1 MQWIEISIVC
11 ERVATDEVTTL
22 FDDYA
27 DNGIIEEDVENHPNL
42 IKLTM
47 YADPSLDPDTIKLDL
62 ENRFREAN
70 ISVTSIDTNILDE
83 STWLNSWQQYI
94 EPTEILPNL
103 IIKPAWQEYDN
114 VDHKTIIEIDS
125 DISFGTGSHETTR
138 TCAELLQTYSES
150 MILDS
155 VTCLDIGTGTGILL
169 LVAAHLGIKHLVGI
183 DIEEYA
189 AKQARIN
196 CDNNHVVAD
205 IICGNL
211 DTDFKGTAQ
220 LILANLT
227 VDPLKIL
234 LPQIGKKLDDKGI
247 LIISG
252 VIDDRY
258 DEIMPYIN
266 KDWHIIEER
275 IAGPWHTFAL
285 EKR

>member
-27 DNGIIEEDVENHPNL
+27 DNGIIEEDIEEEPNL
-42 IKLTM
+42 IKLTL
-47 YADPSLDPDTIKLDL
+47 YADSTLDADVIVSDL
-62 ENRFREAN
+62 EKCLTEAN
-70 ISVTSIDTNILDE
+70 ITVKSIDAHILDE

-94 EPTEILPNL
+94 EPTEILPN
-103 IIKPAWQEYDN
+103 IVIKPAWQEYDN
-114 VDHKTIIEIDS
+114 ADNKTIIEIDS

-138 TCAELLQTYSES
+138 TCAELLKVYSES
-150 MILDS
+150 MNLDK

-169 LVAAHLGIKHLVGI
+169 LVAAHLGIKKLVGI

-189 AKQARIN
+189 ANQAKIN
-196 CDNNHVVAD
+196 CENNQIDAE
-205 IICGNL
+205 IICGDL
-211 DTDFKGTAQ
+211 DTDFNEIAQ
-220 LILANLT
+220 LIVANLT

-234 LPQIGKKLDDKGI
+234 LPQIGRKLDDQGI

-252 VIDDRY
+252 IIDDRY
-258 DEIMPYIN
+258 DEIMPYIK

-275 IAGPWHTFAL
+275 VAGPWHTFAL
-285 EKR
+285 KKL

>member
-47 YADPSLDPDTIKLDL
+47 YADPSLDSNIIKSDL
-62 ENRFREAN
+62 ENRLTEAN
-70 ISVTSIDTNILDE
+70 IRVTSVDTNILDE

-103 IIKPAWQEYDN
+103 IIKPAWQKYDN
-114 VDHKTIIEIDS
+114 VDNKTIIEIDS

-138 TCAELLQTYSES
+138 TCAELLKVYSES
-150 MILDS
+150 MDLDK

-169 LVAAHLGIKHLVGI
+169 LVAAQLGIKHLVGI

-189 AKQARIN
+189 ANQARIN
-196 CDNNHVVAD
+196 CENNHVSAE

-211 DTDFKGTAQ
+211 DSDFNGNAQ

-234 LPQIGKKLDDKGI
+234 VPQIGNKLEDKGI

-252 VIDDRY
+252 IIDDRY
-258 DEIMPYIN
+258 DEILPYITEH
-266 KDWHIIEER
+266 WHIIEER
-275 IAGPWHTFAL
+275 VAGPWHTFAL
-285 EKR
+285 EKL

>member
-27 DNGIIEEDVENHPNL
+27 DNGIIEEDVEDQPNL
-42 IKLTM
+42 IQLTL
-47 YADPSLDPDTIKLDL
+47 YADAALDCNTIKSDIKQRL
-62 ENRFREAN
+62 NEAN
-70 ISVTSIDTNILDE
+70 IDITSIDTHMLDE

-103 IIKPAWQEYDN
+103 IIKPAWQDYDN
-114 VDHKTIIEIDS
+114 KHNKAIIEIDS
-125 DISFGTGSHETTR
+125 DISFGTGSHETTKS
-138 TCAELLQTYSES
+138 CAELLKKYAES
-150 MILDS
+150 MNLDS
-155 VTCLDIGTGTGILL
+155 ITCLDIGTGTGILL
-169 LVAAHLGIKHLVGI
+169 LVAAHLGIKNLIGI

-189 AKQARIN
+189 AKQAKIN
-196 CDNNHVVAD
+196 CENNHVIAD

-211 DTDFKGTAQ
+211 DSDFNGIAQ
-220 LILANLT
+220 LVLANLT

-252 VIDDRY
+252 IIDDRY

-266 KDWHIIEER
+266 EYWQIIEER

-285 EKR
+285 TKL

>member
-27 DNGIIEEDVENHPNL
+27 DNGIIEEDVEDQPNL
-42 IKLTM
+42 IQLTL
-47 YADPSLDPDTIKLDL
+47 YADAALDCNTIKSNIKQRL
-62 ENRFREAN
+62 NEAN
-70 ISVTSIDTNILDE
+70 IDITSIDTHMLDE

-103 IIKPAWQEYDN
+103 IIKPAWQDYDN
-114 VDHKTIIEIDS
+114 KNNKAIIEIDS
-125 DISFGTGSHETTR
+125 DISFGTGSHETTKS
-138 TCAELLQTYSES
+138 CAELLKKYAES
-150 MILDS
+150 MNLDS
-155 VTCLDIGTGTGILL
+155 ITCLDIGTGTGILL
-169 LVAAHLGIKHLVGI
+169 LVAAHLGIKNLIGI

-189 AKQARIN
+189 AKQAKIN
-196 CDNNHVVAD
+196 CENNHVIAD

-211 DTDFKGTAQ
+211 DADFNGIAQ
-220 LILANLT
+220 LVLANLT

-234 LPQIGKKLDDKGI
+234 LPQIGNKIDDKGI

-252 VIDDRY
+252 IIDDRY

-266 KDWHIIEER
+266 EYWQIIEER

-285 EKR
+285 TKL

>member
-27 DNGIIEEDVENHPNL
+27 DNGIIEEDIEEQPNL
-42 IKLTM
+42 VKLTL
-47 YADPSLDPDTIKLDL
+47 YADPALDADVIKADL
-62 ENRFREAN
+62 EKRLTEAN
-70 ISVTSIDTNILDE
+70 ITVKSIDAHILDE

-94 EPTEILPNL
+94 EPTEILPN
-103 IIKPAWQEYDN
+103 IVIKPAWQEYDN
-114 VDHKTIIEIDS
+114 VDNKTVIEIDS

-138 TCAELLQTYSES
+138 TCAELLKVYSES
-150 MILDS
+150 MDLDK

-169 LVAAHLGIKHLVGI
+169 LVAAQLGIKHLVGI

-189 AKQARIN
+189 ANQAKIN
-196 CDNNHVVAD
+196 CENNNVHAE
-205 IICGNL
+205 IICGDL
-211 DTDFKGTAQ
+211 DRDFKGTAQ

-234 LPQIGKKLDDKGI
+234 LPQIGKKLEDNGI

-252 VIDDRY
+252 IIDDRY
-258 DEIMPYIN
+258 DEILPYITEY
-266 KDWHIIEER
+266 WHIIEER
-275 IAGPWHTFAL
+275 VAGPWHTFAL
-285 EKR
+285 EKL

>member
-27 DNGIIEEDVENHPNL
+27 DNGIIEEDVEEQPNL
-42 IKLTM
+42 IQLTL
-47 YADPSLDPDTIKLDL
+47 YADAALDCNTIKSDIKQRL
-62 ENRFREAN
+62 NEAN
-70 ISVTSIDTNILDE
+70 IDITSIDTHMLDE
-83 STWLNSWQQYI
+83 STWLNSWQRYI

-103 IIKPAWQEYDN
+103 IIKPAWQDYDN
-114 VDHKTIIEIDS
+114 KHNKAIIEIDS
-125 DISFGTGSHETTR
+125 DISFGTGSHETTKS
-138 TCAELLQTYSES
+138 CAELLKKYAGS
-150 MILDS
+150 MNLDS
-155 VTCLDIGTGTGILL
+155 ITCLDIGTGTGILL
-169 LVAAHLGIKHLVGI
+169 LVAAHLGIKILIGI

-189 AKQARIN
+189 AKQAKIN
-196 CDNNHVVAD
+196 CENNHVIAD

-211 DTDFKGTAQ
+211 DADFNGIAQ
-220 LILANLT
+220 LVLANLT

-234 LPQIGKKLDDKGI
+234 LPQIGKKIDDKGI

-252 VIDDRY
+252 IIDDRY

-266 KDWHIIEER
+266 EYWQIIEER

-285 EKR
+285 TKV

>member
-1 MQWIEISIVC
+1 MQWIEVSIVC

-27 DNGIIEEDVENHPNL
+27 DNGIIEEDVENQPNL

-47 YADPSLDPDTIKLDL
+47 YADPSLDVDTIKSDL
-62 ENRFREAN
+62 ENRLTEAN
-70 ISVTSIDTNILDE
+70 ISVTSINANILDE

-94 EPTEILPNL
+94 EPTEILPSL
-103 IIKPAWQEYDN
+103 IIKPAWQEYENIDN
-114 VDHKTIIEIDS
+114 KTIIEIDS
-125 DISFGTGSHETTR
+125 DISFGTGSHETTK
-138 TCAELLQTYSES
+138 TCAELLKSYSES
-150 MILDS
+150 MDLNT

-169 LVAAHLGIKHLVGI
+169 LVAAYLGVKNLVGI

-189 AKQARIN
+189 ANQARIN
-196 CDNNHVVAD
+196 CENNHVSAE

-211 DTDFKGTAQ
+211 DSDFNGNAQ
-220 LILANLT
+220 IILANLT

-234 LPQIGKKLDDKGI
+234 LPQIGNKLDDQGI

-252 VIDDRY
+252 IIDDRY
-258 DEIMPYIN
+258 DEIMPYIKAN
-266 KDWHIIEER
+266 WHIIEER

>member
-1 MQWIEISIVC
+1 MQWIEVSIVC

-27 DNGIIEEDVENHPNL
+27 DNGIIEEDVENQPNL

-47 YADPSLDPDTIKLDL
+47 YADSSLDPDTIKSDIESRLTD
-62 ENRFREAN
+62 AN
-70 ISVTSIDTNILDE
+70 ISVTSIDTTILDE

-103 IIKPAWQEYDN
+103 VIKPAWQEYDN

-125 DISFGTGSHETTR
+125 DISFGTGSHETTK
-138 TCAELLQTYSES
+138 TCAELLKSYSES
-150 MILDS
+150 MDLNT

-169 LVAAHLGIKHLVGI
+169 LVAAYLGVKNLVGI

-189 AKQARIN
+189 ANQARIN
-196 CDNNHVVAD
+196 CENNHLSAE

-211 DTDFKGTAQ
+211 DSDFNGTAQ
-220 LILANLT
+220 IILANLT

-234 LPQIGKKLDDKGI
+234 LPQIGNKLDDQGI

-252 VIDDRY
+252 IIDDRY
-258 DEIMPYIN
+258 DEIMPYIEA
-266 KDWHIIEER
+266 DWHIIEER

-285 EKR
+285 EMR

>member
-1 MQWIEISIVC
+1 MQWIEVSIVC

-27 DNGIIEEDVENHPNL
+27 DNGIIEEDVENQPNL

-47 YADPSLDPDTIKLDL
+47 YADPSLDVDTIKSDI
-62 ENRFREAN
+62 ENRLTEAN
-70 ISVTSIDTNILDE
+70 ISVTSINANILDE

-138 TCAELLQTYSES
+138 TCAELLKSYSES
-150 MILDS
+150 MDLDT

-169 LVAAHLGIKHLVGI
+169 LVAAQLGIKHLVGI

-189 AKQARIN
+189 ANQARIN
-196 CDNNHVVAD
+196 CENNHVSAE

-211 DTDFKGTAQ
+211 DSDFNGTAQ
-220 LILANLT
+220 IILANLT

-234 LPQIGKKLDDKGI
+234 LPQIGKKLDDQGI

-252 VIDDRY
+252 IIDNRY
-258 DEIMPYIN
+258 DEIMPNIEAN
-266 KDWHIIEER
+266 WHIIEER
-275 IAGPWHTFAL
+275 IVGPWHTFAL

>member
-1 MQWIEISIVC
+1 
-11 ERVATDEVTTL
+11 VTTL

-47 YADPSLDPDTIKLDL
+47 YADPSLDIDTIKSDL
-62 ENRFREAN
+62 ENRLTEAN
-70 ISVTSIDTNILDE
+70 INVTSINANILDE

-103 IIKPAWQEYDN
+103 IIKPAWQEYENIDN
-114 VDHKTIIEIDS
+114 KTIIEIDS
-125 DISFGTGSHETTR
+125 DISFGTGSHETTK
-138 TCAELLQTYSES
+138 TCAELLKSYSES
-150 MILDS
+150 MDLNT

-169 LVAAHLGIKHLVGI
+169 LVAAYLGVKNLVGI

-189 AKQARIN
+189 ANQARIN
-196 CDNNHVVAD
+196 CENNHVSAE

-211 DTDFKGTAQ
+211 DSDFNGTAQ
-220 LILANLT
+220 IILANLT

-234 LPQIGKKLDDKGI
+234 LPQIGNKLVDKGI

-252 VIDDRY
+252 IIDDRY
-258 DEIMPYIN
+258 DEIMPYIKAN
-266 KDWHIIEER
+266 WHIIEER

>member
-27 DNGIIEEDVENHPNL
+27 DNGIIEEDIEEEPNL
-42 IKLTM
+42 IKLTL
-47 YADPSLDPDTIKLDL
+47 YADSTLDADVIVSDL
-62 ENRFREAN
+62 EKRLTEAN
-70 ISVTSIDTNILDE
+70 ITVKSIDAHILDE

-94 EPTEILPNL
+94 EPTEILPN
-103 IIKPAWQEYDN
+103 IVIKPAWQEYDN
-114 VDHKTIIEIDS
+114 ADNKTIIEIDS

-138 TCAELLQTYSES
+138 TCAELLKVYSES
-150 MILDS
+150 MNLDK

-169 LVAAHLGIKHLVGI
+169 LVAAHLGIKKLVGI

-189 AKQARIN
+189 ANQAKIN
-196 CDNNHVVAD
+196 CENNQIDAE
-205 IICGNL
+205 IICGDL
-211 DTDFKGTAQ
+211 DTDFNEIAQ
-220 LILANLT
+220 LIVANLT

-234 LPQIGKKLDDKGI
+234 LPQIGRKLDEQGI

-252 VIDDRY
+252 IIDDRY
-258 DEIMPYIN
+258 DEIMPYIK

-275 IAGPWHTFAL
+275 VAGPWHTFAL
-285 EKR
+285 KKL

>member
-27 DNGIIEEDVENHPNL
+27 DNGIIEEDVEDQPNL
-42 IKLTM
+42 IQLTL
-47 YADPSLDPDTIKLDL
+47 YADAALDCNTIKSDIKQRL
-62 ENRFREAN
+62 NEAN
-70 ISVTSIDTNILDE
+70 IDITSIDTHMLDE

-103 IIKPAWQEYDN
+103 IIKPAWQDYDN
-114 VDHKTIIEIDS
+114 KHNKAIIEIDS
-125 DISFGTGSHETTR
+125 DISFGTGSHETTKS
-138 TCAELLQTYSES
+138 CAELLKKYAES
-150 MILDS
+150 MNLDS
-155 VTCLDIGTGTGILL
+155 ITCLDIGTGTGILL
-169 LVAAHLGIKHLVGI
+169 LLAAHLGIKNLIGI

-189 AKQARIN
+189 AKQAKIN
-196 CDNNHVVAD
+196 CENNHVIAD

-211 DTDFKGTAQ
+211 DADFNGIAQ
-220 LILANLT
+220 LVLANLT

-234 LPQIGKKLDDKGI
+234 LPQIGKKIDDKGI

-252 VIDDRY
+252 IIDDRY

-266 KDWHIIEER
+266 EYWQIIEER

-285 EKR
+285 TKL

>member
-1 MQWIEISIVC
+1 MQWIEVSIVC

-27 DNGIIEEDVENHPNL
+27 DNGIIEEDVENQPNL

-47 YADPSLDPDTIKLDL
+47 YADPSLDIDTIKSDL
-62 ENRFREAN
+62 ENRLTEAN
-70 ISVTSIDTNILDE
+70 ISVTSINANILDE

-103 IIKPAWQEYDN
+103 IIKPAWQEYENIDN
-114 VDHKTIIEIDS
+114 KTIIEIDS
-125 DISFGTGSHETTR
+125 DISFGTGSHETTK
-138 TCAELLQTYSES
+138 TCAELLKSYSES
-150 MILDS
+150 MDLNT

-169 LVAAHLGIKHLVGI
+169 LVAAYLGVKNLVGI

-189 AKQARIN
+189 ANQARIN
-196 CDNNHVVAD
+196 CENNYVSAE

-211 DTDFKGTAQ
+211 DSDFNGTAQ
-220 LILANLT
+220 IILANLT

-234 LPQIGKKLDDKGI
+234 LPQIGNKLVDKGI

-252 VIDDRY
+252 IIDDRY
-258 DEIMPYIN
+258 DEIMPYIKAN
-266 KDWHIIEER
+266 WHIIEER

>member
-1 MQWIEISIVC
+1 MQWIEVSIVC

-27 DNGIIEEDVENHPNL
+27 DNGIIEEDVEKQPNL

-47 YADPSLDPDTIKLDL
+47 YADPSLDPDTIKSDI
-62 ENRFREAN
+62 ENRLTEAN
-70 ISVTSIDTNILDE
+70 ISVTSIDTTILDE

-103 IIKPAWQEYDN
+103 VIKPAWQEYDN

-125 DISFGTGSHETTR
+125 DISFGTGSHETTK
-138 TCAELLQTYSES
+138 TCAELLKSYSES
-150 MILDS
+150 MDLNT

-169 LVAAHLGIKHLVGI
+169 LVAAYLGVKNLVGI

-189 AKQARIN
+189 ANQARIN
-196 CDNNHVVAD
+196 CENNHVSAE

-211 DTDFKGTAQ
+211 DSDFNGTAQ
-220 LILANLT
+220 IILANLT

-234 LPQIGKKLDDKGI
+234 LPQIGNKLDDQGI

-252 VIDDRY
+252 IIDDRH
-258 DEIMPYIN
+258 DEIMPYIEA
-266 KDWHIIEER
+266 DWHIIEER

>member
-27 DNGIIEEDVENHPNL
+27 DNGIIEEDVEDQPNL
-42 IKLTM
+42 IQLTL
-47 YADPSLDPDTIKLDL
+47 YADAALDCNTIKSDIKQRL
-62 ENRFREAN
+62 NEAN
-70 ISVTSIDTNILDE
+70 IDITSIDTHMLDE

-103 IIKPAWQEYDN
+103 IIKPAWQDYDN
-114 VDHKTIIEIDS
+114 KHNKAIIEIDS
-125 DISFGTGSHETTR
+125 DISFGTGSHETTKS
-138 TCAELLQTYSES
+138 CAELLKKYAES
-150 MILDS
+150 MNLDS
-155 VTCLDIGTGTGILL
+155 ITCLDIGTGTGILL
-169 LVAAHLGIKHLVGI
+169 LVAAHLGIKNLIGI

-189 AKQARIN
+189 AKQAKIN
-196 CDNNHVVAD
+196 CENNHVIAD

-211 DTDFKGTAQ
+211 DADFNGIAQ
-220 LILANLT
+220 LVLANLT

-252 VIDDRY
+252 IIDDRY
-258 DEIMPYIN
+258 DEIMPYITEY
-266 KDWHIIEER
+266 WQIIEER

-285 EKR
+285 TKL

>member
-1 MQWIEISIVC
+1 MQWIEVSIVC

-47 YADPSLDPDTIKLDL
+47 YADPSLDIDRIKSDL
-62 ENRFREAN
+62 ENRLTEAN
-70 ISVTSIDTNILDE
+70 ISVTSINANILDE

-103 IIKPAWQEYDN
+103 IIKPAWQEYENIDN
-114 VDHKTIIEIDS
+114 KTIIEIDS
-125 DISFGTGSHETTR
+125 DISFGTGSHETTK
-138 TCAELLQTYSES
+138 TCAELLKSYSES
-150 MILDS
+150 MDLNT

-169 LVAAHLGIKHLVGI
+169 LVAAYLGVKNLVGI

-189 AKQARIN
+189 ANQARIN
-196 CDNNHVVAD
+196 CENNHVSAE

-211 DTDFKGTAQ
+211 DSDFNGTAQ
-220 LILANLT
+220 IILANLT

-234 LPQIGKKLDDKGI
+234 LPQIGNKLVDKGI

-252 VIDDRY
+252 IIDDRY
-258 DEIMPYIN
+258 DEIMPYIKAN
-266 KDWHIIEER
+266 WHIIEER

>member
-11 ERVATDEVTTL
+11 ERVATDEVSTL
-22 FDDYA
+22 FGDYA
-27 DNGIIEEDVENHPNL
+27 DNGIIEEDVENRPNL

-47 YADPSLDPDTIKLDL
+47 YADSSLDPDTIKSDIESRLTD
-62 ENRFREAN
+62 AN
-70 ISVTSIDTNILDE
+70 ISVTSIDTTILDE

-103 IIKPAWQEYDN
+103 VIKPAWQEYDN

-125 DISFGTGSHETTR
+125 DISFGTGSHETTK
-138 TCAELLQTYSES
+138 TCAELLKSYSES
-150 MILDS
+150 MDLNT

-169 LVAAHLGIKHLVGI
+169 LVAAYLGVKNLVGI

-189 AKQARIN
+189 ANQARIN
-196 CDNNHVVAD
+196 CENNHLSAE

-211 DTDFKGTAQ
+211 DSDFNGTAQ
-220 LILANLT
+220 IILANLT

-234 LPQIGKKLDDKGI
+234 LPQIGNKLDDQGI

-252 VIDDRY
+252 IIDDRY
-258 DEIMPYIN
+258 DEIMPYIEA
-266 KDWHIIEER
+266 DWHIIEER

>member
-1 MQWIEISIVC
+1 MQWIEVSIVC

-47 YADPSLDPDTIKLDL
+47 YADPSLDIDTIKSDL
-62 ENRFREAN
+62 ENRLTEAN
-70 ISVTSIDTNILDE
+70 INVTSINANILDE

-103 IIKPAWQEYDN
+103 IIKPAWQEYENIDN
-114 VDHKTIIEIDS
+114 KTIIEIDS
-125 DISFGTGSHETTR
+125 DISFGTGSHETTK
-138 TCAELLQTYSES
+138 TCAELLKSYSES
-150 MILDS
+150 MDLNT

-169 LVAAHLGIKHLVGI
+169 LVAASLGVKNLVGI

-189 AKQARIN
+189 ANQARIN
-196 CDNNHVVAD
+196 CENNHVSAE

-211 DTDFKGTAQ
+211 DSDFNGTAQ
-220 LILANLT
+220 IILANLT

-234 LPQIGKKLDDKGI
+234 LPQIGKKLEDKGI

-252 VIDDRY
+252 IIDDRY
-258 DEIMPYIN
+258 DEIMPYIEAN
-266 KDWHIIEER
+266 WHIIEER

>member
-1 MQWIEISIVC
+1 MQWIEVSIVC

-47 YADPSLDPDTIKLDL
+47 YADPSLDIDTIKSDL
-62 ENRFREAN
+62 ENRLTEAN
-70 ISVTSIDTNILDE
+70 INVTSINANILDE

-103 IIKPAWQEYDN
+103 IIKPAWQEYENIDN
-114 VDHKTIIEIDS
+114 KTIIEIDS
-125 DISFGTGSHETTR
+125 DISFGTGSHETTK
-138 TCAELLQTYSES
+138 TCAELLKSYSES
-150 MILDS
+150 TDLNT

-169 LVAAHLGIKHLVGI
+169 LVAAYLGVKNLVGI

-189 AKQARIN
+189 ANQARIN
-196 CDNNHVVAD
+196 CENNHVSAE

-211 DTDFKGTAQ
+211 DSDFNGTAQ
-220 LILANLT
+220 IILANLT

-234 LPQIGKKLDDKGI
+234 LPQIGNKLVDKGI

-252 VIDDRY
+252 IIDDRY
-258 DEIMPYIN
+258 DEIMPYIKAN
-266 KDWHIIEER
+266 WHIIEER

>member
-1 MQWIEISIVC
+1 MQWKEVSIVC

-47 YADPSLDPDTIKLDL
+47 YADPSLDIDTIKSDL
-62 ENRFREAN
+62 ENRLTEAN
-70 ISVTSIDTNILDE
+70 INVTSINANILDE

-103 IIKPAWQEYDN
+103 IIKPAWQEYENIDN
-114 VDHKTIIEIDS
+114 KTIIEIDS
-125 DISFGTGSHETTR
+125 DISFGTGSHETTK
-138 TCAELLQTYSES
+138 TCAELLKSYSES
-150 MILDS
+150 MDLNT

-169 LVAAHLGIKHLVGI
+169 LVAAYLGVKNLVGI

-189 AKQARIN
+189 ANQARIN
-196 CDNNHVVAD
+196 CENNHVSAE

-211 DTDFKGTAQ
+211 DSDFNGTAQ
-220 LILANLT
+220 IILANLT

-234 LPQIGKKLDDKGI
+234 LPQIGNKLVDKGI

-252 VIDDRY
+252 IIDDRY
-258 DEIMPYIN
+258 DEIMPYIKAN
-266 KDWHIIEER
+266 WHIIEER

>member
-1 MQWIEISIVC
+1 MQWIEVSIVC

-27 DNGIIEEDVENHPNL
+27 DNGIIEEDVENRPNL

-47 YADPSLDPDTIKLDL
+47 YADSSLDPDTIKSDIESRLTD
-62 ENRFREAN
+62 AN
-70 ISVTSIDTNILDE
+70 ISVTSINANILDE

-103 IIKPAWQEYDN
+103 VIKPAWQEYDN

-125 DISFGTGSHETTR
+125 DISFGTGSHETTK
-138 TCAELLQTYSES
+138 TCAELLKSYSES
-150 MILDS
+150 MDLNT

-169 LVAAHLGIKHLVGI
+169 LVAAYLGVKNLVGI

-189 AKQARIN
+189 ANQARIN
-196 CDNNHVVAD
+196 CENNHLSAE

-211 DTDFKGTAQ
+211 DSDFNGTAQ
-220 LILANLT
+220 IILANLT

-234 LPQIGKKLDDKGI
+234 LPQIGNKLDDQGI

-252 VIDDRY
+252 ILDDRY
-258 DEIMPYIN
+258 DEIMPYIEA
-266 KDWHIIEER
+266 DWHIIEER

>member
-27 DNGIIEEDVENHPNL
+27 DNGIIEEDIEEEPNL
-42 IKLTM
+42 IKLTL
-47 YADPSLDPDTIKLDL
+47 YADSTLDADVIVSDL
-62 ENRFREAN
+62 EKRLTEAN
-70 ISVTSIDTNILDE
+70 ITVKSIDAHILDE

-94 EPTEILPNL
+94 EPTEILPN
-103 IIKPAWQEYDN
+103 IVIKPAWQEYDN
-114 VDHKTIIEIDS
+114 ADNKTIIEIDS

-138 TCAELLQTYSES
+138 TCAELLKVYSES
-150 MILDS
+150 MNLDK

-169 LVAAHLGIKHLVGI
+169 LVAAHLGIKKLVGI

-189 AKQARIN
+189 ANQAKIN
-196 CDNNHVVAD
+196 CENNQIDAE
-205 IICGNL
+205 IICGDL
-211 DTDFKGTAQ
+211 DTDFNEIAQ
-220 LILANLT
+220 LIVANLT

-234 LPQIGKKLDDKGI
+234 LPQIGRKLDDQGI

-252 VIDDRY
+252 IIDERY
-258 DEIMPYIN
+258 DEIMPYIK

-275 IAGPWHTFAL
+275 VAGPWHTFAL
-285 EKR
+285 KKL

>member
-27 DNGIIEEDVENHPNL
+27 DNGIIKEDVEDQPNL
-42 IKLTM
+42 IQLTL
-47 YADPSLDPDTIKLDL
+47 YADAALDCNTIKSDIKQRL
-62 ENRFREAN
+62 NEAN
-70 ISVTSIDTNILDE
+70 IDITSIDTHMLDE

-103 IIKPAWQEYDN
+103 IIKPAWQDYDN
-114 VDHKTIIEIDS
+114 KHNKAIIEIDS
-125 DISFGTGSHETTR
+125 DISFGTGSHETTKS
-138 TCAELLQTYSES
+138 CAELLKKYAES
-150 MILDS
+150 MNLNSI
-155 VTCLDIGTGTGILL
+155 TCLDIGTGTGILL
-169 LVAAHLGIKHLVGI
+169 LVAAHLGIKNLIGI

-189 AKQARIN
+189 AKQAKIN
-196 CDNNHVVAD
+196 CENNHVIAD

-211 DTDFKGTAQ
+211 DADFNGIAQ
-220 LILANLT
+220 LVLANLT

-252 VIDDRY
+252 IIDDRY

-266 KDWHIIEER
+266 EYWQIIEER

-285 EKR
+285 TKV

>member
-27 DNGIIEEDVENHPNL
+27 DNGIIEEDVENQPNL

-47 YADPSLDPDTIKLDL
+47 YADPSLDPNTIKSDI
-62 ENRFREAN
+62 ENRLTEAN
-70 ISVTSIDTNILDE
+70 ISVTSINTTILDE

-103 IIKPAWQEYDN
+103 IIKPAWQGYDN

-138 TCAELLQTYSES
+138 TCAELLKSYSES
-150 MILDS
+150 MDFDT

-169 LVAAHLGIKHLVGI
+169 LIAAQLGIKHLVGI

-189 AKQARIN
+189 ANQARIN
-196 CDNNHVVAD
+196 CENNHVSAE

-211 DTDFKGTAQ
+211 DSDFNGTAQ
-220 LILANLT
+220 IILANLT

-234 LPQIGKKLDDKGI
+234 LPQIGKKLDDQGI

-252 VIDDRY
+252 IIDDRY
-258 DEIMPYIN
+258 DEIMPYIEAN
-266 KDWHIIEER
+266 WHIIEER

>member
-27 DNGIIEEDVENHPNL
+27 DNGIIEEDVEDQPNL
-42 IKLTM
+42 IQLTL
-47 YADPSLDPDTIKLDL
+47 YADAALDCNTIKSNIKQRL
-62 ENRFREAN
+62 NEAN
-70 ISVTSIDTNILDE
+70 IDITSIDTHMLDE

-103 IIKPAWQEYDN
+103 IIKPAWQDYDN
-114 VDHKTIIEIDS
+114 KNNKAIIEIDS
-125 DISFGTGSHETTR
+125 DISFGTGSHETTKS
-138 TCAELLQTYSES
+138 CAELLKKYAES
-150 MILDS
+150 MNLDS
-155 VTCLDIGTGTGILL
+155 ITCLDIGTGTGILL
-169 LVAAHLGIKHLVGI
+169 LVAAHLGIKNLIGI

-189 AKQARIN
+189 AKQAKIN
-196 CDNNHVVAD
+196 CENNHVIAD

-211 DTDFKGTAQ
+211 DADFNGIAQ
-220 LILANLT
+220 LVLANLT

-234 LPQIGKKLDDKGI
+234 LPQIGKKIDDKGI

-252 VIDDRY
+252 IIDDRY

-266 KDWHIIEER
+266 EYWQIIEER

-285 EKR
+285 TKL